1 MQSLQSRKT
10 KGFTLIELMIV
21 VAIIGVLAS
30 ISIPAYQD
38 YVRKS
43 EAASALATLKSLITP
58 AEVFYQE
65 NGTTSAA
72 ALSNL
77 GIDSG
82 ANNLG
87 TIASAITGTGS
98 AAVPTLKFTFDS
110 DSSMGSSDTI
120 TYSRDPSTGWSCA
133 KAGAVP
139 SLDGCS

>member
-1 MQSLQSRKT
+1 MQTLQGRKT
-10 KGFTLIELMIV
+10 RGFTLIELMIV

-30 ISIPAYQD
+30 MAIPAYKD

-72 ALSNL
+72 TLSNL

-87 TIASAITGTGS
+87 TIASTISGTGS
-98 AAVPTLKFTFDS
+98 AAVPTLKFTFGLDS
-110 DSSMGSSDTI
+110 TMGSSDTI
-120 TYSRDPSTGWSCA
+120 TYSRNSSTGWSCS